1 MTEAEFDDL
10 QLNKE
15 LGINLPVEDDDI
27 DVDEALDLIEQEQKE
42 ITEKKDASVMSPSTQ
57 PEISVD
63 DITRLA
69 MDSYKDIQKKSDEI
83 YDAFYGVVATRQDR
97 SDVSKQMLTDSQR
110 LKIESI
116 NALASL
122 ANAKAKLIAAQN
134 KAASGNVGVFIDT
147 KSGSDVGI
155 NLANLGD

>member
-1 MTEAEFDDL
+1 MTEIELDEL
-10 QLNKE
+10 EVKKE
-15 LGINLPVEDDDI
+15 LGLEIP
-27 DVDEALDLIEQEQKE
+27 VDELDKALEIIEQETKE
-42 ITEKKDASVMSPSTQ
+42 VAVTEEEQ
-57 PEISVD
+57 PLQQEISVD

-83 YDAFYGVVATRQDR
+83 YDAFYGDIVTGRRRD
-97 SDVSKQMLTDSQR
+97 DTSKLMLTDSQR

-134 KAASGNVGVFIDT
+134 KAVKGNVGVFIDT
-147 KSGSDVGI
+147 KSGNDVGI

>member
-1 MTEAEFDDL
+1 MTEIELDEL
-10 QLNKE
+10 EVKKE
-15 LGINLPVEDDDI
+15 LGLEIP
-27 DVDEALDLIEQEQKE
+27 VDELDKALEIIEQETKE
-42 ITEKKDASVMSPSTQ
+42 VAVVEEQ
-57 PEISVD
+57 PLQQEISVD

-83 YDAFYGVVATRQDR
+83 YDAFYGDIVTGRRRD
-97 SDVSKQMLTDSQR
+97 DTSKLMLTDSQR

-134 KAASGNVGVFIDT
+134 KAVKGNVGVFIDT